1 MKGNIAR
8 QWRKLLHAGRLRRI
22 STLNAMTDG
31 NISSEV
37 VVETRPGSALAG
49 VVVQVST
56 TYTATGASNAVTG
69 ADVFSSSLG
78 YVKVIYPDNLDSE
91 LNTAESIKRVAK
103 WASISSYY
111 ADALG
116 NFSGSGSATY
126 KGALALPFTSAS
138 GYKIKVG
145 VGSVTNAYASNVT
158 QSVVFTIYA
167 IDIPADMIPR
177 ICPRLFIKETA
188 VDSGTGLDAI
198 NRISGH
204 EGKGVVTIILR
215 GTFTYLDS
223 IRAYTPRS
231 LYELDAPAA
240 TLQTYHA
247 FESLT
252 APSDVIVVGMDGSPF
267 RAGMGFI
274 VRFTSATAYQAILV
288 QEDSEA
294 PSPSDEK
301 INI

>member
-22 STLNAMTDG
+22 TTLNAMSDG

-37 VVETRPGSALAG
+37 VIETRPGSALAG

-56 TYTATGASNAVTG
+56 TYTASGSANAVTG

-91 LNTAESIKRVAK
+91 LNTSESIKRVAK
-103 WASISSYY
+103 WASISNYY
-111 ADALG
+111 ADALS
-116 NFSGSGSATY
+116 NFSSAGSAT
-126 KGALALPFTSAS
+126 KTGALALPFTSNS
-138 GYKIKVG
+138 GYKLKVG

-158 QSVVFTIYA
+158 QSVTFTIYA
-167 IDIPADMIPR
+167 IDIPADMIPKV
-177 ICPRLFIKETA
+177 CPRLFIKETA

-204 EGKGVVTIILR
+204 EGKGVVTILVR
-215 GTFTYLDS
+215 ATLTYFDG

-231 LYELDAPAA
+231 LYELDAPSAL
-240 TLQTYHA
+240 LQTNLA
-247 FESLT
+247 FESMT
-252 APSDVIVVGMDGSPF
+252 APTDVVVLCMDGSPF
-267 RAGMGFI
+267 RTGMGFI
-274 VRFTSATAYQAILV
+274 VRFTTATAYQAILV
-288 QEDSEA
+288 QEDGEA
-294 PSPSDEK
+294 KPSGEGK
-301 INI
+301 ITI

>member
-91 LNTAESIKRVAK
+91 LNTAESIKRLANLF
-103 WASISSYY
+103 SISAYH

-116 NFSGSGSATY
+116 NFSGAGSAT
-126 KGALALPFTSAS
+126 KTGALALPFTSGS

-167 IDIPADMIPR
+167 IDIPSDMIGKV
-177 ICPRLFIKETA
+177 CPRLFIKETA
-188 VDSGTGLDAI
+188 VDSGTALDAI

-204 EGKGVVTIILR
+204 EGKGIVSFIIR
-215 GTFTYLDS
+215 GTLTYFDG
-223 IRAYTPRS
+223 IRAYTPRA
-231 LYELDAPAA
+231 LYELDAASLYLE
-240 TLQTYHA
+240 TKYTY
-247 FESLT
+247 ESYT
-252 APSDVIVVGMDGSPF
+252 APSDVIVLGMDGSAF
-267 RAGMGFI
+267 RTGMGI
-274 VRFTSATAYQAILV
+274 VVKFTSATAYQAILI
-288 QEDSEA
+288 QEDGEA
-294 PSPSDEK
+294 PGQSGEK
-301 INI
+301 ITI